1 MITEDELKKM
11 TLLTLQN
18 FFYNWMIVTLKL
30 FSGILITKN
39 IEKLLQYQY
48 KIIVDNLSTII
59 FRMLIEYKKIKYYAK
74 QKYYN

>member
-39 IEKLLQYQY
+39 IEKLLQY
-48 KIIVDNLSTII
+48 
-59 FRMLIEYKKIKYYAK
+59 
-74 QKYYN
+74 